1 MLRRKL
7 AESLTVRIFLL
18 TFLLLLGAGGLTFA
32 LIAWATPIT
41 YTAVISDRL
50 QAQVADLTQQ
60 LAQTNLADA
69 GPILDAFVR
78 ESGAEVALTA
88 PGGAEADTGSLLV
101 LPEEDWQVAVTM
113 SGADNSV
120 QTYEADTYQVQIDR
134 ADGVVT
140 ATQTGILTTQITFAD
155 QEGTYQLLVSPQLRL
170 ANQAVE
176 ALGRVAPWLALALLA
191 FSLLCAF
198 GYSRYITRPIVR
210 LNGIAGR
217 MAELDLQWVC
227 GERRRDEIGQ
237 LGRSLDK
244 MARRLSA
251 ALTDLETANQ
261 ALRGEVA
268 RERELDRQ
276 RMAFFSAASHELKT
290 PVTILKGQLAG
301 MLEGVGVY
309 QDRDK
314 YLLRSLQTTGRME
327 RLIGEMLSISRM
339 ESGSAAVRQ
348 EPVDLSA
355 RMAQQLALD
364 RELLEQRG
372 QQLVSALTPGIT
384 VPADASLLGKAVG
397 NLLSN
402 ASRYSPE
409 GAEIRVWC
417 GRLEGRPALSVENT
431 GARVSGD
438 ALPHLF
444 EAFYREEGSRN
455 RSTGGSGLGLYLV
468 KMILDRHG
476 AALTGTALLAL
487 ACISEAACFYG
498 IYFGWY
504 GWSGLVFPTLVTL
517 VPPLVFALGSGWLL
531 GMLRPWLLYVWM
543 LVSPVCLALPL
554 PESLGLWNGRL
565 FAQYPL
571 TLGTLDPAFTLP
583 AAVLFVQFVL
593 LASGVVLLAVRPEGQ
608 RQH

>member
-314 YLLRSLQTTGRME
+314 YLLRSLQTTG
-327 RLIGEMLSISRM
+327 LIGEMLSISRM

-355 RMAQQLALD
+355 LMAQQLALD

-444 EAFYREEGSRN
+444 EAFYREESSRN

-476 AALTGTALLAL
+476 A
-487 ACISEAACFYG
+487 
-498 IYFGWY
+498 
-504 GWSGLVFPTLVTL
+504 
-517 VPPLVFALGSGWLL
+517 
-531 GMLRPWLLYVWM
+531 
-543 LVSPVCLALPL
+543 VCTI
-554 PESLGLWNGRL
+554 EN
-565 FAQYPL
+565 
-571 TLGTLDPAFTLP
+571 TEE
-583 AAVLFVQFVL
+583 
-593 LASGVVLLAVRPEGQ
+593 GVKATVRF
-608 RQH
+608 

>member
-355 RMAQQLALD
+355 LMAQQLALD

-409 GAEIRVWC
+409 GAEIRVTAA
-417 GRLEGRPALSVENT
+417 GRGAQVVLTVENT
-431 GARVSGD
+431 GARIPAE

-444 EAFYREEGSRN
+444 EAFYREESSRN

-476 AALTGTALLAL
+476 A
-487 ACISEAACFYG
+487 
-498 IYFGWY
+498 
-504 GWSGLVFPTLVTL
+504 
-517 VPPLVFALGSGWLL
+517 
-531 GMLRPWLLYVWM
+531 
-543 LVSPVCLALPL
+543 VCTI
-554 PESLGLWNGRL
+554 EN
-565 FAQYPL
+565 
-571 TLGTLDPAFTLP
+571 TEE
-583 AAVLFVQFVL
+583 
-593 LASGVVLLAVRPEGQ
+593 GVKATVRF
-608 RQH
+608 

>member
-261 ALRGEVA
+261 ALRGEGA
-268 RERELDRQ
+268 REREASPVGRAILEDLRENFTFAQEKRLPICQDTGMAVVFCDLGQEVHITGGLLSDAVNEGVSRGYTEGFLRCSVVEDPLRRVNTGDNTPAILHLRLVEGDGLDLTVAPKGFGSENMTALKMFTPSVTREGVEDYIVS
-276 RMAFFSAASHELKT
+276 AVSAAGSNPCP
-290 PVTILKGQLAG
+290 PVI
-301 MLEGVGVY
+301 VGVC
-309 QDRDK
+309 
-314 YLLRSLQTTGRME
+314 
-327 RLIGEMLSISRM
+327 
-339 ESGSAAVRQ
+339 V
-348 EPVDLSA
+348 
-355 RMAQQLALD
+355 
-364 RELLEQRG
+364 
-372 QQLVSALTPGIT
+372 
-384 VPADASLLGKAVG
+384 
-397 NLLSN
+397 
-402 ASRYSPE
+402 
-409 GAEIRVWC
+409 
-417 GRLEGRPALSVENT
+417 
-431 GARVSGD
+431 
-438 ALPHLF
+438 
-444 EAFYREEGSRN
+444 
-455 RSTGGSGLGLYLV
+455 GGSMD
-468 KMILDRHG
+468 K
-476 AALTGTALLAL
+476 AALLAKKATIRGVGTCHPDPRYAGLEREALKRVNASGIGPGGLGGRTTAL
-487 ACISEAACFYG
+487 AVNIEY
-498 IYFGWY
+498 
-504 GWSGLVFPTLVTL
+504 FPTHI
-517 VPPLVFALGSGWLL
+517 ASI
-531 GMLRPWLLYVWM
+531 
-543 LVSPVCLALPL
+543 PV
-554 PESLGLWNGRL
+554 
-565 FAQYPL
+565 
-571 TLGTLDPAFTLP
+571 
-583 AAVLFVQFVL
+583 AVNL
-593 LASGVVLLAVRPEGQ
+593 
-608 RQH
+608 